1 MIARTERPDF
11 AVLVLVQAFA
21 EDGLVVEVRTGL
33 EPKQVGV
40 PKPLV
45 ERLHR
50 PQRRAVRP
58 RFEQLGDPEV

>member
-1 MIARTERPDF
+1 MITRTERPDF

-21 EDGLVVEVRTGL
+21 EDGLVEVRTGL
-33 EPKQVGV
+33 EPKQAGV